1 MHQAG
6 DGPRVGRERQVN
18 LQSIMKVRDC
28 AMATAAE
35 QFSHH
40 PISSYLQLL
49 YPAINILELNVA
61 LAADLL
67 F

>member
-1 MHQAG
+1 
-6 DGPRVGRERQVN
+6 
-18 LQSIMKVRDC
+18 
-28 AMATAAE
+28 MATAAE